1 MGLSSN
7 ARLLYITAR
16 LTSNEYESQ
25 QISNAK
31 MRLATQSQEAS
42 NDYISALN
50 TTQLMFTTYD
60 AKGIST
66 TDKLTAGVLYQ
77 YSDMKNQYVLSNSSG
92 QALISQTDAYNFEQ
106 SANLEEFLEANGVI
120 KQWKSP
126 SLQKNYET
134 LDSKEYRTYKE
145 KWQDAINN
153 AKNATYNLSYSYTDE
168 NGNPQ
173 TDTYNNQSSDKAW
186 EIDKSYASKEY
197 QKALAEYKDM
207 QLQLQSGVE
216 LSDAEVEAALNRVNN
231 AKAKYSDC
239 ITYDNWL
246 MSKAAKADPKAYEG
260 INEYY
265 KILEEFNAELE
276 DYGTTLE
283 DGFSYN
289 DATKAQWYTN
299 LWYRL
304 NGQSSEKSLAGSKG
318 NTYSVIDEKLLHN
331 TTWLQDSITQ
341 GIISIEKASN
351 EEDVT
356 NTIPNE
362 YDPTIVNLEGISWN
376 SVIYSS
382 CSDITQKDDEQ
393 AIARAEAEYKRKTE
407 EINAK
412 DEKYQN
418 KIKTLE
424 TEHTA
429 LQTEYESVQS
439 ALNKNIE
446 RSFKAFS

>member
-60 AKGIST
+60 AKGNSS

-134 LDSKEYRTYKE
+134 LDSQDYRTYKNN
-145 KWQDAINN
+145 WQDAINN

-246 MSKAAKADPKAYEG
+246 MSKAAKADPEAYEG

-265 KILEEFNAELE
+265 KVLEEFNAELE

-341 GIISIEKASN
+341 GLITIEKASN

-362 YDPTIVNLEGISWN
+362 YDPTIVNLEGISWD

-382 CSDITQKDDEQ
+382 CSDITQKDNEQ

>member
-1 MGLSSN
+1 
-7 ARLLYITAR
+7 
-16 LTSNEYESQ
+16 
-25 QISNAK
+25 
-31 MRLATQSQEAS
+31 
-42 NDYISALN
+42 
-50 TTQLMFTTYD
+50 
-60 AKGIST
+60 
-66 TDKLTAGVLYQ
+66 
-77 YSDMKNQYVLSNSSG
+77 
-92 QALISQTDAYNFEQ
+92 
-106 SANLEEFLEANGVI
+106 
-120 KQWKSP
+120 
-126 SLQKNYET
+126 
-134 LDSKEYRTYKE
+134 
-145 KWQDAINN
+145 
-153 AKNATYNLSYSYTDE
+153 
-168 NGNPQ
+168 
-173 TDTYNNQSSDKAW
+173 
-186 EIDKSYASKEY
+186 
-197 QKALAEYKDM
+197 M

-246 MSKAAKADPKAYEG
+246 MSKAAKADPEAYEG

-265 KILEEFNAELE
+265 KVLEEFNAELE

-304 NGQSSEKSLAGSKG
+304 NGQSSEKSLAGSKE

-341 GIISIEKASN
+341 GLITIEKASN

-362 YDPTIVNLEGISWN
+362 YDPTIVNLEGISWD

-382 CSDITQKDDEQ
+382 CSDITQKDNEQ

>member
-60 AKGIST
+60 AKGNSS

-134 LDSKEYRTYKE
+134 LDSQDYRTYKNN
-145 KWQDAINN
+145 WQDAINN

-246 MSKAAKADPKAYEG
+246 MSKAAKADPEAYEG

-265 KILEEFNAELE
+265 KVLEEFNAELE

-341 GIISIEKASN
+341 GIISIEKVSN

-382 CSDITQKDDEQ
+382 CSDITQKDNEQ

>member
-60 AKGIST
+60 AKGNSS

-77 YSDMKNQYVLSNSSG
+77 YSDMKNQYVLSNNSG

-134 LDSKEYRTYKE
+134 LDSIGYRTYKE

-197 QKALAEYKDM
+197 QEALAAYKDV

-246 MSKAAKADPKAYEG
+246 MSKAAKADPEAYEG

-265 KILEEFNAELE
+265 KVLEEFNAELE

>member
-60 AKGIST
+60 AKGNST

-126 SLQKNYET
+126 ALQTNYET
-134 LDSKEYRTYKE
+134 LDSPAYRKYK
-145 KWQDAINN
+145 KDWQDAIDA
-153 AKNATYNLSYSYTDE
+153 AKADTYNLSFSYTDE
-168 NGNPQ
+168 DGNAQ
-173 TDTYNNQSSDKAW
+173 TDIYNNLTSDKAW

-216 LSDAEVEAALNRVNN
+216 IPDADVDAMLNRVNN

-246 MSKAAKADPKAYEG
+246 MSKAAKANPTAYEG

-265 KILEEFNAELE
+265 KVLEEFNAELE

-341 GIISIEKASN
+341 GLITIEKASN

-362 YDPTIVNLEGISWN
+362 YDPTIVNLEGISWD

-382 CSDITQKDDEQ
+382 CSDITQKDNEQ

-446 RSFKAFS
+446 WSFKTFS

>member
-60 AKGIST
+60 AKGNSS

-77 YSDMKNQYVLSNSSG
+77 YSDMKNQYVLSNNSG

-126 SLQKNYET
+126 ALQTNYET
-134 LDSKEYRTYKE
+134 LDSPAYRKYK
-145 KWQDAINN
+145 KDWQDAINN

-216 LSDAEVEAALNRVNN
+216 IPDADVDAMLNRVNN

-246 MSKAAKADPKAYEG
+246 MSKAAKANPAAYEG

-265 KILEEFNAELE
+265 KVLEEFNAELE

>member
-60 AKGIST
+60 AKGNSS

-77 YSDMKNQYVLSNSSG
+77 YSDMKNQYVLSNNSG

-134 LDSKEYRTYKE
+134 LDSQNYRTYKNN
-145 KWQDAINN
+145 WQDAINN

-197 QKALAEYKDM
+197 QEALAAYKDV

>member
-60 AKGIST
+60 AKGNSS

>member
-60 AKGIST
+60 AKGNST

>member
-60 AKGIST
+60 AKGNSS

-246 MSKAAKADPKAYEG
+246 MSKAAKADPEAYEG

-265 KILEEFNAELE
+265 KVLEEFNAELE

-304 NGQSSEKSLAGSKG
+304 NGQSSEKSLAGSKE

-341 GIISIEKASN
+341 GLITIEKASN

-362 YDPTIVNLEGISWN
+362 YDPTIVNLEGISWD

-382 CSDITQKDDEQ
+382 CSDITQKDNEQ

>member
-60 AKGIST
+60 AKGNST

-351 EEDVT
+351 QEDVT